1 MLPRSMAV
9 FLAVLILLAG
19 AVALWAAD
27 EATYPPGTT
36 STQQGM
42 MESQPGT
49 MSQPG
54 MMGAQPGVAMPT
66 ESYSTGGQPMVQSE
80 FQRCT
85 QTCNNMIV
93 FYNQTYPTMRARE
106 GDSLCWQS
114 CWDRYHE
121 EGGRIRRSMQ
131 MGRHDRIQRRMLLRT
146 GGVVPDEANL
156 GQVGPARQ
164 YPEMYNS
171 GVQDAYV
178 MRQQSMMEGGYGY
191 ERDRR
196 RSTERASMERR
207 EARMGMRPSASEMK
221 AFWAERRPNN
231 MRANMCA
238 QACWRMHH
246 NDDRGVSVGGFR
258 SEPRPLPWSE
268 APAMR

>member
-27 EATYPPGTT
+27 ETATTI
-36 STQQGM
+36 TQQGM
-42 MESQPGT
+42 MESQPGM
-49 MSQPG
+49 MSKPG
-54 MMGAQPGVAMPT
+54 MMAQQGVAMPS
-66 ESYSTGGQPMVQSE
+66 EGYSTGGQPMVQSE

-85 QTCNNMIV
+85 QTCNNMIA

-114 CWDRYHE
+114 CWDRYLE
-121 EGGRIRRSMQ
+121 AGGRVRRSMHLD
-131 MGRHDRIQRRMLLRT
+131 RHDRIQRRMLLRT

-178 MRQQSMMEGGYGY
+178 MRQQSMMEGGYVY

-196 RSTERASMERR
+196 MSTERTSMERR

-258 SEPRPLPWSE
+258 SSESRPLPWSE